1 MPWFQDN
8 CFDDDPFDPLEVQ
21 RSRPVEDEE
30 AKQWE
35 TVCQTSSPGPLILD
49 DRASGDGTVVA
60 TLPDGRHLISLA
72 QVGSPLDAMCA
83 MEANTEL
90 ICHARFWLL
99 RLLRD
104 REHAR
109 RREECLLRRIESL
122 EARIRSRTG
131 AMDEAELTRA
141 GEMPFHPR

>member
-1 MPWFQDN
+1 MPWFQDS
-8 CFDDDPFDPLEVQ
+8 CFDDGPFDPLQVE

-30 AKQWE
+30 ANQWE
-35 TVCQTSSPGPLILD
+35 TVCQAASPGPLVID
-49 DRASGDGTVVA
+49 DQANGSGTVVT
-60 TLPDGRHLISLA
+60 TLPDGRQLISLA
-72 QVGSPLDAMCA
+72 PVGSPLDAMCV

-109 RREECLLRRIESL
+109 RREDSLLRRIEDLEMQLRLRGGLLDEPDLALTADSL
-122 EARIRSRTG
+122 R
-131 AMDEAELTRA
+131 
-141 GEMPFHPR
+141 HPR